1 MILWLAFD
9 LQNRD
14 HIHIKSQLYL
24 SSGILI
30 GSFSFTLHVRKL
42 RKMEDIDF
50 FILILLSNFRTAL
63 EDWYIARRQIQILIS
78 EWQNVKLK
86 FILIILKSPQSLS
99 HYMQSVLTFKLLK
112 LLNPMTFLL
121 GTIHFGSFQDGYIYP
136 LSLSAKMNVWRHSVC
151 KTKNKLK
158 K

>member
-1 MILWLAFD
+1 
-9 LQNRD
+9 
-14 HIHIKSQLYL
+14 
-24 SSGILI
+24 
-30 GSFSFTLHVRKL
+30 
-42 RKMEDIDF
+42 MEDIDF

-78 EWQNVKLK
+78 EWQNVKLE

-136 LSLSAKMNVWRHSVC
+136 LSLSAKMNVSRH
-151 KTKNKLK
+151 
-158 K
+158 